1 MKIDKQTFDLE
12 EELSI
17 SIDFEDNDGLIFI
30 PKNVNVEIKIANYF
44 GKIVINNLS
53 IKHLED
59 ELSLSKVGLEQ
70 NLSNL
75 DLKLLDRFLFKQL
88 SDKATFNYSPFD
100 SFLEYDFSVYE
111 NKIAA
116 LCCSSSA
123 IIPMWAFML
132 ASSYLNPVCSQLY
145 FGNREDVFQNLL
157 LKNINAI
164 DSELFK
170 EKKVI
175 IKVNTSTISVLKK
188 VIPIVLFNLY
198 EANLNKTMGVKN
210 IQLKILLVY
219 FQSKYQ

>member
-70 NLSNL
+70 NLNNL

-111 NKIAA
+111 KSRRPSDLDWSMFGSLYVFACNV
-116 LCCSSSA
+116 
-123 IIPMWAFML
+123 IPE
-132 ASSYLNPVCSQLY
+132 S
-145 FGNREDVFQNLL
+145 
-157 LKNINAI
+157 
-164 DSELFK
+164 
-170 EKKVI
+170 
-175 IKVNTSTISVLKK
+175 IKVELTLAKYLRVSEEVFKRLLKK
-188 VIPIVLFNLY
+188 VPDKIFRKTGHLESRGGNLTFDAEELIKKNLVDAQAKLF
-198 EANLNKTMGVKN
+198 EESPF
-210 IQLKILLVY
+210 LKFHSGSDLV
-219 FQSKYQ
+219 